1 MRVAPALVLLA
12 GCWTGPVREPAAP
25 PEPAPAPKPVRA
37 FELELS
43 RGPCFGRCPVFRVHV
58 RGDGRVTWEP
68 ERNTAVTGK
77 REHRISAADVAAIE
91 RALDAAQFFD
101 RDPFGQLKRGPT
113 CVRTGNTTS
122 CSFTSV
128 TICSDTSHTIIA
140 VRRGGKSHRV
150 DNAHCSDEDAALNE
164 LEETILDRTG
174 VRAWIGE

>member
-1 MRVAPALVLLA
+1 M
-12 GCWTGPVREPAAP
+12 
-25 PEPAPAPKPVRA
+25 
-37 FELELS
+37 
-43 RGPCFGRCPVFRVHV
+43 FRVRV

-68 ERNTAVTGK
+68 ERNTAMTTK
-77 REHRISAADVAAIE
+77 RERQITAADVTAIE
-91 RALDAAQFFD
+91 RALDTARFFERD
-101 RDPFGQLKRGPT
+101 RHGKLERGPT

-128 TICSDTSHTIIA
+128 TICSDTSHTIID

-150 DNAHCSDEDAALNE
+150 DNAHCSDEDAAMNE